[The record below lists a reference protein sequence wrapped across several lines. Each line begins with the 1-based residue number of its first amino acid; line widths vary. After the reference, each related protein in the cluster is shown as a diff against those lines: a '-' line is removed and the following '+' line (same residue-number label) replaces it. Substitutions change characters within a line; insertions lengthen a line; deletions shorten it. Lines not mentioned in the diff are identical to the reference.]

1 MTKIEQLEKDR
12 AEIKALMVDEESK
25 NDLKEAL
32 ADIEKQLAEA
42 KSQKPT
48 AKKTLVKK
56 TTADGKKKIVTKAK
70 NDADKADAKEKVED
84 ARILKEA
91 KQKAEAKAKA
101 EKETKKTSKK
111 SALHEA
117 AKKVTVRMG
126 KNKYRLVKIG
136 KNATKRQVANAES
149 KAAKNRRIVKTKVEQ
164 MINASTHDIS
174 TSKADKIKNKEVLAL
189 SEQLKKINALVFLE
203 QDEVIKSE
211 DPQVLKDWIGFF
223 KELLQEG
230 LKDKDT
236 NKFAHIDFAP
246 QYLKDLGIVKSIEE
260 AKKLKDGGQ
269 INNSMEILDDNLT
282 DLEKEN
288 IEADFYN
295 SEIIEVK
302 TKEEGNGII
311 KEHFKT
317 LKCKF
322 DEYMTNKGRLWI
334 VYPPQGLYAEALY
347 ILIK

>member
-42 KSQKPT
+42 KSQKPKT
-48 AKKTLVKK
+48 NSQQPKAKKTLVKK

-70 NDADKADAKEKVED
+70 NDADKAKKEAEAKAK
-84 ARILKEA
+84 KEA
-91 KQKAEAKAKA
+91 KKKVDEAKAKA

-117 AKKVTVRMG
+117 SKKVTVSMG

-136 KNATKRQVANAES
+136 KNATKKQVAKAES
-149 KAAKNRRIVKTKVEQ
+149 KAAKNRRIVKNKVEQ

-174 TSKADKIKNKEVLAL
+174 LTKADKIKNKEILVLV
-189 SEQLKKINALVFLE
+189 EKLKKADTLLFLE

-211 DPQVLKDWIGFF
+211 DINVLKDWLNYKI
-223 KELLQEG
+223 ELLNEG

-236 NKFAHIDFAP
+236 NKFAKIDYAP
-246 QYLKDLGIVKSIEE
+246 AYLKALGIIKTEAE
-260 AKKLKDGGQ
+260 AKKLKKGGQ
-269 INNSMEILDDNLT
+269 
-282 DLEKEN
+282 
-288 IEADFYN
+288 
-295 SEIIEVK
+295 IEVK
-302 TKEEGNGII
+302 TYDVFFN
-311 KEHFKT
+311 
-317 LKCKF
+317 
-322 DEYMTNKGRLWI
+322 DESDSNNKGFQ
-334 VYPPQGLYAEALY
+334 YTEQEAKDY
-347 ILIK
+347 IKMWNGTNESYFKDYKGGTVSVICNRTGDVVHEELIK